1 MGLVDAREVGTALE
15 RLGLRRGHHVL
26 VHSSLSSLGHVEGG
40 PAAVIQALLGVV
52 GDDGTVLAPTLTG
65 NEHVG
70 PGTTVRFDVA
80 RSAAWTGRIAET
92 VRSWPGAV
100 RSVHP
105 THSVAAVG
113 AAAVRLTSG
122 HEDCVTP
129 CGPGSPYARLAA
141 DPGGVILLLGC
152 DHESNT
158 TLHHVEELA
167 GVPYHLQPSP
177 VPAVIETE
185 QGTLSRDYWVHRYGT
200 PRRFAAIE
208 PLLLQRGL
216 QRTDAVGEA
225 TARLVPAGA
234 LVSFAVE
241 VLRAA
246 PEFFVAH
253 PAQG

>member
-1 MGLVDAREVGTALE
+1 MGSLNEREIGAALE
-15 RLGLRRGHHVL
+15 RLGLRRRHHVL
-26 VHSSLSSLGHVEGG
+26 LHSSLSSLGHVERGS
-40 PAAVIQALLGVV
+40 AAVVQALLDVV

-65 NEHVG
+65 NEHIG
-70 PGTTVRFDVA
+70 PDTTVRFDVA

-92 VRSWPGAV
+92 VRSWPAAV

-113 AAAVRLTSG
+113 GAAERLTAG

-129 CGPGSPYARLAA
+129 CGAGSPYARLAA
-141 DPGGVILLLGC
+141 DPDGVILLLGC

-185 QGTLSRDYWVHRYGT
+185 QGTLNREYWVHRYGT
-200 PRRFAAIE
+200 PRRFSAIE

-216 QRTDAVGEA
+216 QRTDVVGQA

-234 LVSFAVE
+234 LVSFALE

-246 PEFFVAH
+246 PEFFVADG
-253 PAQG
+253 AQG